1 MTEATSKLVK
11 KKKISLYWL
20 VPILALIITSILIWQ
35 NTFNKGK
42 LIELYMDDASGIE
55 VGKTLVKLRS
65 VNVGIVENIT
75 LSHDFKGAIAQIRMN
90 PDTDELL
97 NEDSLFWVVKPRIQ
111 YHSISG
117 LDTILSGS
125 YIQMYKGSSEEYS
138 DEFECLKDEPL
149 GLDESTIPIKLI
161 GHTKKVISAGTNIN
175 YNGFNIGLVTNLHY
189 DVDSDTVVYNALI
202 RKKYANL
209 VNLNSVFWIDAGID
223 FQISPTG
230 GVQFSMPNLENL
242 IAGSI
247 NVNQFNSDVGEP
259 IKANA
264 TFGLYNNQIDAKYAN
279 IKGNPQ
285 YVLMF
290 DSDVKNIGVGSK
302 VRLRGIDIGQIVK
315 MSWFEN
321 SEDIFDMSKKIPALV
336 ILDVDK
342 QQALKAKQLFE
353 KHLKSQDLCAYIDS
367 QNIISQGSSIK
378 LIIDPKYKCSSSI
391 TAYRDTPVIP
401 VLSQLSIT
409 GQLEQFTQKLNS
421 VDLQGISN
429 NLNQSLTSLNQTLEN
444 VAALTDSINKKKTV
458 DKLNKT
464 IESYSAN
471 SDLYKSLMDMSQK
484 LNTTLDELSPTIK
497 KVGQKSNSLVFSSD
511 SKDVEI
517 KVKK

>member
-1 MTEATSKLVK
+1 
-11 KKKISLYWL
+11 
-20 VPILALIITSILIWQ
+20 
-35 NTFNKGK
+35 
-42 LIELYMDDASGIE
+42 
-55 VGKTLVKLRS
+55 
-65 VNVGIVENIT
+65 
-75 LSHDFKGAIAQIRMN
+75 
-90 PDTDELL
+90 
-97 NEDSLFWVVKPRIQ
+97 
-111 YHSISG
+111 
-117 LDTILSGS
+117 
-125 YIQMYKGSSEEYS
+125 
-138 DEFECLKDEPL
+138 
-149 GLDESTIPIKLI
+149 
-161 GHTKKVISAGTNIN
+161 
-175 YNGFNIGLVTNLHY
+175 
-189 DVDSDTVVYNALI
+189 
-202 RKKYANL
+202 
-209 VNLNSVFWIDAGID
+209 
-223 FQISPTG
+223 
-230 GVQFSMPNLENL
+230 MPNLENL

-444 VAALTDSINKKKTV
+444 VAALTDSLNKKKTV